1 MFLNTVCNGECTM
14 LSSNFPFVFQFS
26 QPALSHPEQ
35 GVGGQT
41 HSLAADQTSQPRRK
55 SNYSSVRGPS
65 RDSSICKVNADK
77 QNLEPKTLSAIE
89 FCSHGP
95 WFQNPSELL
104 VGPRLALTQ
113 KGSLGIDTQRKNIC
127 VTNPTCARIGSR
139 ISFDMIKSLRTANV
153 VWFPKCKPFKT
164 KNI

>member
-1 MFLNTVCNGECTM
+1 MGW
-14 LSSNFPFVFQFS
+14 SNFL
-26 QPALSHPEQ
+26 AHPPTS
-35 GVGGQT
+35 GGYLTRRPSENPMT

-55 SNYSSVRGPS
+55 SNYSPVRGPS
-65 RDSSICKVNADK
+65 RDSLICKVNADK

-164 KNI
+164 KNIYSLNRKLKS